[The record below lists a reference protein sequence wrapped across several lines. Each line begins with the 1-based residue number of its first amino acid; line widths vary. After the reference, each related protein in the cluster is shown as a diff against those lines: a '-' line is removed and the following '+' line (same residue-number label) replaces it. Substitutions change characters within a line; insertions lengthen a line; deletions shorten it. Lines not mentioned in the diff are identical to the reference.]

1 MNGYIKALLLILVCL
16 AILIPFASGNPD
28 GLEKVAENLGIEEN
42 ESEAAGLMP
51 DYTVPTIEN
60 PYLSTLVAGIVGVFL
75 VLGAALMLGKT
86 MTKPTSESHSS
97 L

>member
-1 MNGYIKALLLILVCL
+1 
-16 AILIPFASGNPD
+16 
-28 GLEKVAENLGIEEN
+28 
-42 ESEAAGLMP
+42 MP